1 MSSFKFNVSPQL
13 LQNFGVL
20 VNYIQY
26 DYLLIKKTLRIIK
39 QISNLFSHFYAHIS
53 MHISALE
60 GQGDLHS
67 VSTSSIVC

>member
-1 MSSFKFNVSPQL
+1 MSSIKFNVSPQL

-39 QISNLFSHFYAHIS
+39 KISNNLFSHFYAHIA
-53 MHISALE
+53 MHISALD
-60 GQGDLHS
+60 GQGDLHLA
-67 VSTSSIVC
+67 STTC